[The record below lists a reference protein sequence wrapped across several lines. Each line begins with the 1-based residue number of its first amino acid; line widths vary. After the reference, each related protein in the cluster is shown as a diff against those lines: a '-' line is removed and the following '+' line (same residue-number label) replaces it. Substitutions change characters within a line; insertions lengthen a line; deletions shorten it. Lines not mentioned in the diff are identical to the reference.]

1 MVMLPGLIY
10 SVLVPVD
17 FSRQSV
23 WALSVAAML
32 VKNNKG
38 IIHLLHVVDSRID
51 YEKETL
57 EKIRINLFE
66 FAQEQ
71 QQLLGVSIIP
81 NIERG
86 NIFQSIGDT
95 ANRLGAKIII
105 MGTHGVKGIQKVIG
119 SFAVRVMLGSK
130 IPVILIKDQFISQ
143 NFNKIIIPND
153 TLTTIDIVTEK
164 VIESGKVIH
173 GNIYLFNLLR
183 TMSAFR
189 KVKIMGQIK
198 RTLNKLNSAGYN
210 SESIVIQN
218 DIQDFTNLIIRYA
231 KNINADMIA
240 ISLQSKKPGKEFQ
253 ISDLAMNLINK
264 APIPIYVV
272 NPEVIK

>member
-1 MVMLPGLIY
+1 MLPGLIY

>member
-1 MVMLPGLIY
+1 MLPGLIY

-81 NIERG
+81 SIERG

>member
-1 MVMLPGLIY
+1 MLPGLIY

-57 EKIRINLFE
+57 EKIRLNLFE
-66 FAQEQ
+66 FAREQ
-71 QQLLGVSIIP
+71 QQVLGVSIIP
-81 NIERG
+81 SIERG

-105 MGTHGVKGIQKVIG
+105 MATHGVKGIQKVIG

-153 TLTTIDIVTEK
+153 SLTTIDIVTEK

-173 GNIYLFNLLR
+173 GNIYLFNLQR

-198 RTLNKLNSAGYN
+198 RILNKLNSAGFH